1 MIGIYKITNNI
12 TNKIYIGQSGRVE
25 GRLGNHKRQAYDINH
40 KQYDWELYQDIRKYG
55 EDNFT
60 FEIVETIDITD
71 IEEKWIQKF
80 VKEGYEM
87 YNKNLK
93 PKTNSQGHLKKF
105 NNSEI
110 ANIIKLLKE
119 NKISNIKIAKQ
130 FNCSPSLIDDINN
143 GKKYKQENESYPIRD
158 YKAIGSNNHNA
169 LYTDEEVI
177 KIREEYVNNSIGT
190 LFKKYGKNKNQDV
203 FSRMVRGKTYNHLPI
218 YNKDTQSWTNQ

>member
-1 MIGIYKITNNI
+1 
-12 TNKIYIGQSGRVE
+12 
-25 GRLGNHKRQAYDINH
+25 
-40 KQYDWELYQDIRKYG
+40 
-55 EDNFT
+55 
-60 FEIVETIDITD
+60 
-71 IEEKWIQKF
+71 
-80 VKEGYEM
+80 M

-93 PKTNSQGHLKKF
+93 PKTNSQSHLKKF
-105 NNSEI
+105 NNDEI

-143 GKKYKQENESYPIRD
+143 GKKYRQENESYPIRD